1 MNISNAVL
9 EVLTNTCPDCGDM
22 IIDQEL
28 FTCFPMYHT
37 RVTYRARVEGTSQTE
52 STHLASLLEEWVT
65 SGEARI
71 TVAEIQMN
79 VDPKCLVAIPSLTA
93 KEECEALNPTT
104 SGKPSS
110 TVTPPSAENSPAA
123 IIGGVVAIIIISLI
137 IATSITVVVVVI
149 VNRRQERKTG
159 SVWKTEKFDCS
170 LAIGVYSLLIA
181 LCLQV

>member
-1 MNISNAVL
+1 MNITNAVL
-9 EVLTNTCPDCGDM
+9 EVLTNTCPDCGDVT
-22 IIDQEL
+22 IDQEL
-28 FTCFPMYHT
+28 FTCFPTYHT
-37 RVTYRARVEGTSQTE
+37 RVTYRARIEGTSEIE
-52 STHLASLLEEWVT
+52 SIHLVSLLEEWVT

-79 VDPKCLVAIPSLTA
+79 VDPKCLVVIPSHTA

-123 IIGGVVAIIIISLI
+123 IIGGVVAISLI
-137 IATSITVVVVVI
+137 IATSIAVLAVVI
-149 VNRRQERKTG
+149 VKRRQERKTG
-159 SVWKTEKFDCS
+159 TVWKTEKYVP
-170 LAIGVYSLLIA
+170 LYTRYLLIA